1 MGHVSTGTR
10 PDRFF
15 RKTELMIKIIVHLQN
30 VAADRRERGAAM
42 AEYGLLLA
50 LVALAAIIVLAAF
63 GQSIKGVFTS
73 AQTQL
78 DAGIPAAP

>member
-1 MGHVSTGTR
+1 
-10 PDRFF
+10 
-15 RKTELMIKIIVHLQN
+15 MIKIIVHLQN

>member
-1 MGHVSTGTR
+1 MTKLMVR
-10 PDRFF
+10 IQNEINDR
-15 RKTELMIKIIVHLQN
+15 Q
-30 VAADRRERGAAM
+30 ERGAAM